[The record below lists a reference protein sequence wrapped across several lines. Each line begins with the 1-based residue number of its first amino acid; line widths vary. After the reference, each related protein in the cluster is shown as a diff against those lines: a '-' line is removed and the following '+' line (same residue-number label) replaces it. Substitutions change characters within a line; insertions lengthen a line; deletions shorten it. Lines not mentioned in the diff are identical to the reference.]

1 MRSTVSRY
9 QREKGKRVE
18 RAAAHAWTRVTGAA
32 AHRSQQFC
40 GKDGDGDIKAQE
52 GIHFE
57 VKARKKIAC
66 VRFMEQAKSDA
77 KNGDV
82 PIVIMK
88 EDRGP
93 FLVLCELDDLQKLV
107 ELLGD
112 SVRENRVREED

>member
-1 MRSTVSRY
+1 M
-9 QREKGKRVE
+9 E

-93 FLVLCELDDLQKLV
+93 FLVLCELDDLQKLA

-112 SVRENRVREED
+112 SVRECRVPED